1 MVFPLFV
8 LSKCDFCIPAWRF
21 CTTWMASCK
30 GPIALDTGAVLYRIA
45 QWDCF
50 KPTNL
55 GPVSRAKPWY
65 LIKWD
70 SGPPKHSHSAIGHN
84 TESGLS
90 STSKGSLY
98 EPSHSVHLIIFVL
111 QKKKSVN
118 RKPFLAWTIFFT
130 YQSFL
135 RIFCHVTNSFVPWQL
150 SFVGSSYFA
159 NMTN

>member
-1 MVFPLFV
+1 MFV

-21 CTTWMASCK
+21 CTTWMASYK

-50 KPTNL
+50 IRTNL

-65 LIKWD
+65 LNKWD
-70 SGPPKHSHSAIGHN
+70 SGPPKRSHSAIGHN
-84 TESGLS
+84 TKLGSS
-90 STSKGSLY
+90 STSNGSLY
-98 EPSHSVHLIIFVL
+98 EPSHSSHSSHYICL
-111 QKKKSVN
+111 QKKSVN
-118 RKPFLAWTIFFT
+118 RKPFLVWTIFST
-130 YQSFL
+130 YQNFL

-159 NMTN
+159 NMTS